1 MGRYFVIFWLVV
13 VIGSI
18 AGMQAALFGTKG
30 LPRPVRNL
38 FGSAPS
44 AHVQPAAAAP
54 VASGNDTKAAAAQ
67 PAPAVG
73 GAKMVQPESLE
84 QGFMVVV
91 TDKTRVAN
99 ASSPIHMPNS
109 HNGWNPADP
118 KVQLSAQ
125 SDMRWRIVFEKPT
138 LDSRIA
144 FKFARGSWENVEST
158 ADFKDID
165 NRMLPMVDVSNL
177 KPGEKPVIELEI
189 VAWKDQ
195 APGGAAASADNRY
208 RTITVGAGR
217 LERLEVVGGGG
228 PGLAGLSRDLLV
240 WLPPGYD
247 AQENRTRTYPV
258 LYMADGQN
266 LFQKHAGIPAEW
278 GVDETAA
285 RLIDEK
291 RIEPV
296 IIVGIPHAG
305 AKRSQEYLP
314 IAAAGVKTPGA
325 ADFVAFLTGEAMPRV
340 ERAFRVKTGPQHT
353 AIGGASLGAVIA
365 MEAATARPDLFGKVL
380 LESMPLAGE
389 MKPLFAHFAQRKTW
403 PTRMYMGMGGK
414 EIPADAAASSQW
426 AAGAQAFKELA
437 AGKGLTEA
445 NFKFV
450 LEPDAVH
457 NEEAWAKRFGAAMEF
472 LFPVGK

>member
-1 MGRYFVIFWLVV
+1 MGRYFVIFWVV
-13 VIGSI
+13 GVIGSI
-18 AGMQAALFGTKG
+18 VGMQAALFGTKG
-30 LPRPVRNL
+30 LPRWAKDM
-38 FGSAPS
+38 FGSSTTMQTAAHPAPLPS
-44 AHVQPAAAAP
+44 AGNDQPAAAAP
-54 VASGNDTKAAAAQ
+54 AGAKT
-67 PAPAVG
+67 

-91 TDKTRVAN
+91 TDKARIAN
-99 ASSPIHMPNS
+99 TSSPIFMPNS
-109 HNGWNPADP
+109 HNGWNPSDP
-118 KVQLSAQ
+118 KVQLTAQ
-125 SDMRWRIVFEKPT
+125 SDMRWRLVFEKPT

-144 FKFARGSWENVEST
+144 FKFARGSWDNVEST
-158 ADFKDID
+158 ADFKDVD
-165 NRMLPMVDVSNL
+165 NRMLPMVDISNL

-228 PGLAGLSRDLLV
+228 PGLTGLSRDALV

-247 AQENRTRTYPV
+247 APENKSRTYPV

-266 LFQKHAGIPAEW
+266 LFQKHAGVPAEW
-278 GVDETAA
+278 SVDETAG
-285 RLIDEK
+285 RLIGEN

-296 IIVGIPHAG
+296 IIVGIPHGG

-314 IAAAGVKTPGA
+314 IAVLDGVTPGA
-325 ADFVAFLTGEAMPRV
+325 EGYIKFLTGEVMPRV
-340 ERAFRVKTGPQHT
+340 ERAFRVKTGPENT
-353 AIGGASLGAVIA
+353 AIGGSSLGAVIA
-365 MEAATARPDLFGKVL
+365 MEAATQRPEVFGKVL
-380 LESMPLAGE
+380 LESMPLANQF
-389 MKPLFAHFAQRKTW
+389 KPVFARFAQQKTW
-403 PTRMYMGMGGK
+403 PTRVYFGMGGK

-426 AAGAQAFKELA
+426 SAGAQAFKELA
-437 AGKGLTEA
+437 AGKGLTDA

-472 LFPVGK
+472 LFPVVK